1 MSLIGMSPRR
11 ISQDGEPLGYD
22 FKKNDWVFFM
32 FGAGNRDLEFLVTP
46 DIFDFS
52 RNTGPAIPFGAS
64 PHFCAGAAASRI
76 LISEV
81 ALPKLFKAFPNLEL
95 TDEVNLVGLSLARW

>member
-1 MSLIGMSPRR
+1 
-11 ISQDGEPLGYD
+11 
-22 FKKNDWVFFM
+22 M
-32 FGAGNRDLEFLVTP
+32 FGAGNRDLEFLVMP
-46 DIFDFS
+46 EIFDFS
-52 RNTGPAIPFGAS
+52 RNTGSTIPFGAS

-95 TDEVNLVGLSLARW
+95 IGEVIFFGGALARW